1 MFSILFNSV
10 LATKKFYCFFLFFFS
25 LLLVFFFVILL
36 LIEDTKPKFALAIP
50 TGSPKKVVNEV
61 IETLPIAAC
70 KTSKIFY

>member
-70 KTSKIFY
+70 KMSKIFY